1 MVADT
6 EETRAIKSQV
16 WINCALSIEAPPS
29 NTRGRQSGGAR
40 VINTSMDYPMASTFG
55 INQNIMMNGLI
66 NPRDADLR
74 MIKLQLLLMRL
85 LRRYPNKDHSKN

>member
-40 VINTSMDYPMASTFG
+40 VINTRTDYSMAYMFG
-55 INQNIMMNGLI
+55 TNQNIMMHGLI
-66 NPRDADLR
+66 NSRAADLR
-74 MIKLQLLLMRL
+74 KTTLRLLLWRL
-85 LRRYPNKDHSKN
+85 LRRDPKNDHSTN